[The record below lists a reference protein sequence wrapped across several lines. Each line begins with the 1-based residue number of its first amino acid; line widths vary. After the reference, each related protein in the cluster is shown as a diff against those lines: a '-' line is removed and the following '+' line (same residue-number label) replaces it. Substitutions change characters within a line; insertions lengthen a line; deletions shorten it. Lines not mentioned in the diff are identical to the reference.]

1 MGSALVA
8 FLPAQAPITFPRNF
22 NFCPVLAQIFSF
34 YFSSDFS
41 AYGQHPLSKKCMF
54 PIARGIAFLS
64 PIDVSHRCKNLPDS
78 VRGVMELQNQHCE
91 GAHGVGSLY
100 RLQ

>member
-22 NFCPVLAQIFSF
+22 NFCPVLAQIFFF

-41 AYGQHPLSKKCMF
+41 IWATSTIQEMYVSYCKRNCFSF
-54 PIARGIAFLS
+54 P

-78 VRGVMELQNQHCE
+78 VREVMELQNQHCK
-91 GAHGVGSLY
+91 GAHGVQSLY